1 MDESLS
7 HSLPTYREMGL
18 PAVQLLQGVIYS
30 DDAQAWD
37 ALLANES
44 ELIDYFARIGLVL
57 IIDTTDGLAYLRQL
71 SDDEKTDGYEQ
82 LPRLFRRTTLGY
94 EATLLCVLLRDEF
107 RRFEDEDLDNERCV
121 VESDVLFES
130 WRAFFPNTE
139 DDVRLRRRL
148 NASLAKLEK
157 LKLVR
162 PFHRETDAWEIRR
175 ILKAKL
181 PIQELETLRLQLLA
195 AVESP
200 SILDDSEDENRS
212 GEM

>member
-1 MDESLS
+1 MDEPLS
-7 HSLPTYREMGL
+7 QSLPTYRELGL
-18 PAVQLLQGVIYS
+18 PAVQLLQGAIYS

-44 ELIDYFARIGLVL
+44 ELLDYFLRIGLVL
-57 IIDTTDGLAYLRQL
+57 IIDHADGLAYLRQL
-71 SDDEKTDGYEQ
+71 NDDEKTSGYEQ

-94 EATLLCVLLRDEF
+94 DATLLCVLLRDEY

-121 VESDVLFES
+121 IGSDVLLES
-130 WRAFFPNTE
+130 WRSFFPIAE
-139 DDVRLRRRL
+139 DEVRLRRRL

-162 PFHRETDAWEIRR
+162 PFHRETDSWEIRR
-175 ILKAKL
+175 LLKAKL

-195 AVESP
+195 AVENP
-200 SILDDSEDENRS
+200 AILNQSEDEQRS